1 MIKTTEKTLK
11 IMNDIKYAAGKR
23 WQNGEFNER

>member
-1 MIKTTEKTLK
+1 MIKMTEKTLK

-23 WQNGEFNER
+23 WQNGEFNEK